1 MSYTPWV
8 HANLYPFGVVQCDN
22 ACIITD
28 CLICAWSRLTSCFG
42 TISIGQRWP
51 PQGNQHQDW
60 MILHEMAVGKE
71 AVVSLLP
78 HGDMWVQTSSLAL
91 HGLQCDTH
99 PQFPLLLT
107 FAI

>member
-1 MSYTPWV
+1 
-8 HANLYPFGVVQCDN
+8 
-22 ACIITD
+22 
-28 CLICAWSRLTSCFG
+28 
-42 TISIGQRWP
+42 
-51 PQGNQHQDW
+51 